1 MKKTIL
7 GSLMALAG
15 IVSMALL
22 MAGSMSQDWMID
34 GQHSFWW
41 NLSQYGLT
49 SAFFVFAAIAT
60 GGLVIAVIGLIEKK
74 Q

>member
-7 GSLMALAG
+7 GSFMVLAG
-15 IVSMALL
+15 VISTALL

-34 GQHSFWW
+34 GRYSFWW

-49 SAFFVFAAIAT
+49 SAFYVFAAIAVV
-60 GGLVIAVIGLIEKK
+60 GLAIAVIGLIEKK

>member
-7 GSLMALAG
+7 GSFMFLAG
-15 IVSMALL
+15 VISTALL
-22 MAGSMSQDWMID
+22 LAGSMSQDWTID
-34 GQHSFWW
+34 AQHSFWW

-49 SAFFVFAAIAT
+49 SAFYVFVSIAAV
-60 GGLVIAVIGLIEKK
+60 GLIMAVIGLIEKK